1 VEGRVEGRMPNP
13 VPVVFRLLAVF
24 APAFTRP
31 TFAHALT
38 LVYGAILAPGR
49 RTVTAALRAVGLDDE
64 RHFTTYHRVL
74 NRAAWSPLALSKAL
88 LGLILIAFVGAD
100 APLLLVI
107 DDTLERRYGRRVAY
121 KARYHDPVRSS
132 SGHVATTSGVRWL
145 YICALVR
152 VPWSSRPWALP
163 FLTVPCPTPTVS
175 AQLGK
180 RHRTVPARAALLVRL
195 IRRWQPDRPLVLTG
209 DSGYGVVALART
221 CRAQDVTLVARL
233 RLEAALY
240 APVPPQPTGKP
251 GVKPKKGPRL
261 PTPGAQ
267 LEDPA
272 TPWMRQEVRWYAGAV
287 RAFDVTSGL
296 ALWHRDGESPV
307 PIRWVLLRDP
317 VGKLRPTAL
326 FCTDQAATPAQ
337 IIARYVG
344 RWNIEVTFEEARRHL
359 GIATQ
364 RQWSQRAI
372 ERTMPCLLGLFS
384 LVTLLADALHGAALP
399 TRQSAWYA
407 KREGTFLDALAAVRR
422 HLWTC
427 GQANAPIPMNAAD
440 MADSPDHLFAAL
452 VDAAC
457 YAA

>member
-1 VEGRVEGRMPNP
+1 MPNSAP
-13 VPVVFRLLAVF
+13 VLARLLAVF

-74 NRAAWSPLALSKAL
+74 NRAVWSPLALSRAL
-88 LGLILIAFVGAD
+88 LGLIAAAFVDAD
-100 APLLLVI
+100 APLVLVI

-121 KARYHDPVRSS
+121 KARDHDPVRTAA
-132 SGHVATTSGVRWL
+132 GHVVTTSGVRWL
-145 YICALVR
+145 CVCALVR

-163 FLTVPCPTPTVS
+163 FLTVPCPTPAVS
-175 AQLGK
+175 AHLGK
-180 RHRTVPARAALLVRL
+180 RHRTVPARAALLIRL
-195 IRRWQPDRPLVLTG
+195 IRRWQPDRRLVVTG
-209 DSGYGVVALART
+209 DSGDGVVALART
-221 CRAQDVTLVARL
+221 CREQGVTLVARL

-240 APVPPQPTGKP
+240 APVPPQRAGKP

-267 LEDPA
+267 LGDAA
-272 TPWMRQEVRWYAGAV
+272 TLWARQEVRWYAGAV

-296 ALWHRDGESPV
+296 ALWHRDGEPPV

-317 VGKLRPTAL
+317 SGTRRPPAL
-326 FCTDQAATPAQ
+326 FCTEQDAAPAQ
-337 IIARYVG
+337 IIAHYVG

-359 GIATQ
+359 GVETQ
-364 RQWSQRAI
+364 RQWSRRAI

-384 LVTLLADALHGAALP
+384 LVALLADALHGAALP
-399 TRQSAWYA
+399 ARQSAWYA
-407 KREGTFLDALAAVRR
+407 KPEATFLDALAAVRR
-422 HLWTC
+422 HLWTSR
-427 GQANAPIPMNAAD
+427 QANSPIPIRAAD
-440 MADSPDHLFAAL
+440 VADSPASIFAAL

>member
-1 VEGRVEGRMPNP
+1 MPNP
-13 VPVVFRLLAVF
+13 APSIVRLLAVF

-49 RTVTAALRAVGLDDE
+49 RTVTAALRAVGLNDE

-88 LGLILIAFVGAD
+88 LGLILNAFVGPK

-121 KARYHDPVRSS
+121 RARYHDPVRSA
-132 SGHVATTSGVRWL
+132 SGHVVTTSGVRWL
-145 YICALVR
+145 CICALVR

-163 FLTVPCPTPTVS
+163 FLTVPCPTPAVS
-175 AQLGK
+175 ARLGK
-180 RHRTVPARAALLVRL
+180 RHRTVPARAATLIRL

-221 CRAQDVTLVARL
+221 CRERGVTLVARL

-240 APVPPQPTGKP
+240 APVPPQPVGKP

-261 PTPGAQ
+261 PTPGAR
-267 LEDPA
+267 LGNTA
-272 TPWMRQEVRWYAGAV
+272 TAWARHEVRWYADEV

-296 ALWHRDGESPV
+296 ALWHRDGEPPV

-326 FCTDQAATPAQ
+326 FCTEQE
-337 IIARYVG
+337 IAPVQVIAHYIG

-359 GIATQ
+359 GVATQ
-364 RQWSQRAI
+364 RQWSQHAI

-384 LVTLLADALHGAALP
+384 LVTLLADTLYGAALP

-407 KREGTFLDALAAVRR
+407 KPEATFLDALAAVRR
-422 HLWTC
+422 HLWMS
-427 GQANAPIPMNAAD
+427 GQANAPIPMRAPD
-440 MADSPDHLFAAL
+440 VADSRDRIFAAL

>member
-1 VEGRVEGRMPNP
+1 MPNP
-13 VPVVFRLLAVF
+13 APVVLRLLAVF
-24 APAFTRP
+24 AGAFTRP

-38 LVYGAILAPGR
+38 LAYGAILAPGR

-74 NRAAWSPLALSKAL
+74 NRAAWSPLALSNVL
-88 LGLILIAFVGAD
+88 LGLILTAFVGTD
-100 APLLLVI
+100 APLVLVV

-132 SGHVATTSGVRWL
+132 SGHVVTTSGVRWL
-145 YICALVR
+145 CVCALVR

-163 FLTVPCPTPTVS
+163 FLTVPCPTPAVS
-175 AQLGK
+175 ARLGK
-180 RHRTVPARAALLVRL
+180 RHRTVPARAATLIRL
-195 IRRWQPDRPLVLTG
+195 IRRWRPDRPLVVTG
-209 DSGYGVVALART
+209 DSGYGVVALAGT
-221 CRAQDVTLVARL
+221 CRERGVTLVARL

-240 APVPPQPTGKP
+240 APVPPQPVGKP

-267 LEDPA
+267 LVDPS
-272 TPWMRQEVRWYAGAV
+272 TRWVRQEVRWYAGEV

-317 VGKLRPTAL
+317 RGTLRPTAL
-326 FCTDQAATPAQ
+326 FCTDQAVAPAQ
-337 IIARYVG
+337 IIAHYVG

-359 GIATQ
+359 GVETQ
-364 RQWSQRAI
+364 RHWSRRAV
-372 ERTMPCLLGLFS
+372 ERTLPCLLGLFS

-399 TRQSAWYA
+399 TRRSAWYA
-407 KREGTFLDALAAVRR
+407 KPEATFLDALAAVRR
-422 HLWTC
+422 HLRTSR
-427 GQANAPIPMNAAD
+427 QANTPTPIYAAD
-440 MADSPDHLFAAL
+440 VADSPTSIFAAL

>member
-1 VEGRVEGRMPNP
+1 MPNP
-13 VPVVFRLLAVF
+13 APVVFRLLAVF
-24 APAFTRP
+24 AGAFTRP

-38 LVYGAILAPGR
+38 LACGAILAPGR
-49 RTVTAALRAVGLDDE
+49 RTVAAALRAVGLDDE

-74 NRAAWSPLALSKAL
+74 NRAAWSPLALSKVL
-88 LGLILIAFVGAD
+88 LGLILTAFVGPE
-100 APLLLVI
+100 APLLLVV
-107 DDTLERRYGRRVAY
+107 DDTLERRFGRRVAY

-132 SGHVATTSGVRWL
+132 SGHVVTTSGVRWL
-145 YICALVR
+145 CICALVR
-152 VPWSSRPWALP
+152 VPWCRRPWALP
-163 FLTVPCPTPTVS
+163 FLTVPCPTPAVS

-180 RHRTVPARAALLVRL
+180 RHRTVPARAATLIRL

-209 DSGYGVVALART
+209 DSGYGVVALAGT
-221 CRAQDVTLVARL
+221 CRECGVTLVARL

-240 APVPPQPTGKP
+240 APVPPQPAGKP

-267 LEDPA
+267 LGNEA
-272 TPWMRQEVRWYAGAV
+272 TAWARHEVRWYAGEV

-296 ALWHRDGESPV
+296 ALWHRDGEPPV

-317 VGKLRPTAL
+317 AGKLRPTAL
-326 FCTDQAATPAQ
+326 FCTEQEIAPVQ
-337 IIARYVG
+337 VIARYIG

-359 GIATQ
+359 GLATQ
-364 RQWSQRAI
+364 RQWSQRAV
-372 ERTMPCLLGLFS
+372 ERTFPCLLGLFS

-399 TRQSAWYA
+399 TRRSAWYA
-407 KREGTFLDALAAVRR
+407 KPEATFLAALAAVRR
-422 HLWTC
+422 HLWTNR
-427 GQANAPIPMNAAD
+427 QANTPTLIHATD
-440 MADSPDHLFAAL
+440 VADSPTAVFAAL